1 MDKENQVLEKS
12 KTVYEIGD
20 IITTKLYKVSP
31 EQKEELNRL
40 PTERPESYARS
51 KYRRSVSG
59 ISR

>member
-20 IITTKLYKVSP
+20 IITTKLYKVNP

-40 PTERPESYARS
+40 PTERPEKLREE
-51 KYRRSVSG
+51 
-59 ISR
+59 

>member
-40 PTERPESYARS
+40 PTERSEKLREE
-51 KYRRSVSG
+51 
-59 ISR
+59 